1 MMQKTISLETIEQF
15 EKQLISDEKSKAT
28 IEKYIRDVKAL
39 MNYIKGQTL
48 TKEVVIAYK
57 NKLIAEQYAVRSIN
71 SMLSSINSLFD
82 FLEWNELKVKNIK
95 IQHQI
100 FSPEEKELR
109 QEDFRKLVQS
119 AERKKNDRLSMIIQT
134 IGGTGIRISELS
146 SFTVEAVKIGTVIIT
161 CKGKNRKVL
170 IIKKLREK
178 LLLYAKR
185 HNITH
190 GQIFL
195 TKSGKPIDRSNI
207 WREMKALCKDTGINP
222 KKIFPH
228 NIRHLFARMFYKIEK
243 DIAKLADILGHSSIN
258 TTRIYIISTGEEH
271 RKQLELMRLII

>member
-1 MMQKTISLETIEQF
+1 
-15 EKQLISDEKSKAT
+15 
-28 IEKYIRDVKAL
+28 
-39 MNYIKGQTL
+39 
-48 TKEVVIAYK
+48 
-57 NKLIAEQYAVRSIN
+57 
-71 SMLSSINSLFD
+71 
-82 FLEWNELKVKNIK
+82 
-95 IQHQI
+95 
-100 FSPEEKELR
+100 
-109 QEDFRKLVQS
+109 
-119 AERKKNDRLSMIIQT
+119 MIIQT

-146 SFTVEAVKIGTVIIT
+146 SFTVEAVRTGTVIIT

-222 KKIFPH
+222 KKVFPH

-243 DIAKLADILGHSSIN
+243 DILSKKPRNQHYVVLNKKDYALPKTLLIFQI
-258 TTRIYIISTGEEH
+258 TCTRVF
-271 RKQLELMRLII
+271 

>member
-1 MMQKTISLETIEQF
+1 MMLKTISLKTIEQF
-15 EKQLISDEKSKAT
+15 EKHLISDEKSKAT

-39 MNYIKGQTL
+39 FNYVKGQHL

-57 NKLIAEQYAVRSIN
+57 NMLIAEQYAVRSIN

-82 FLEWNELKVKNIK
+82 YLEWNELKVKNIK

-100 FSPEEKELR
+100 FCPEEKELK

-146 SFTVEAVKIGTVIIT
+146 SFTVEAVRTGTVIIT

-222 KKIFPH
+222 KKVFPH